1 MKALSV
7 KTNKII
13 IGAMRPED
21 WNQVKQIYLD
31 GIATGQATF
40 ETEAPSWE
48 AWDDSHLPLARLVAH
63 SGNQIVGW
71 AALSPVS
78 KRQAYAAV
86 AEVSIYV
93 AIDFRN
99 QGVGHTLLESLI
111 AESERHG
118 IWTLQAIVFPEN
130 LATLALHRG
139 CGFRDIG
146 RRERIGKLNG
156 AWRDTVL
163 LERRSSVVG
172 ID

>member
-7 KTNKII
+7 KANKII

-63 SGNQIVGW
+63 SGNQIGGW

-139 CGFRDIG
+139 CGFRDVG

-156 AWRDTVL
+156 TWRDTIL